1 MLAIV
6 ISCYWV
12 IALIVFSLWFKIF
25 WADETTA
32 NSDLYSWMV
41 LIIGASLWVVVL
53 PFANLELVMKTY
65 SINNQKIC

>member
-6 ISCYWV
+6 ISYYWFV
-12 IALIVFSLWFKIF
+12 ALLVFSLWFRLF

-32 NSDLYSWMV
+32 KSDLSSWMV

-53 PFANLELVMKTY
+53 PFANLELVIKAY
-65 SINNQKIC
+65 SIHN

>member
-6 ISCYWV
+6 ISYYWV
-12 IALIVFSLWFKIF
+12 VALLVFFLWFRLF

-32 NSDLYSWMV
+32 KSDLSSWMV

-53 PFANLELVMKTY
+53 PFANLELVIKAY
-65 SINNQKIC
+65 SIHN